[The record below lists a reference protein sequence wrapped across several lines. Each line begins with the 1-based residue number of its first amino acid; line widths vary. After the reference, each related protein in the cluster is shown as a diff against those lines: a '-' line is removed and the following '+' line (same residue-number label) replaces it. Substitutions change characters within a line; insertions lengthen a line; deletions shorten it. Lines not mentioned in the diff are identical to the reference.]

1 MSTCLFEFFP
11 VELLH
16 GIFHY
21 LSAHEIFYA
30 FTQISTYV
38 DNVLVSY
45 DRYSISLSSMLKHQF
60 DLMCRLIRP
69 EQVISITIVDNDD
82 TPDQSKLF
90 FSKFDIRQFINL
102 RSYAIISSDQS
113 IFLQLDLLCQ
123 FNHFQALTL
132 PNISQTYWCLFGSHV
147 ETIIPRLR
155 KLITNQHPIT
165 KPLNNLRYLTIT
177 HCYCHNL
184 EYLFRQ
190 MMMLRSLNITVSLD
204 MFTDWSKKIPV
215 MNHLR
220 RLTLGIQY
228 GRLTMSRMNQ
238 FLSKM
243 PRLLHF
249 ELRIDDPMDVI
260 GDEQWTRWSRH
271 SNADI
276 EDANDII
283 SGHQWKYL
291 VPHLQTFD
299 FRFCL
304 LNRSDEKILDS
315 FRSPFWLEQKQWF
328 VAYDDYQSSPCL
340 FTVPRFAPKNIIYS
354 SDYNTPWCTSSNLG
368 LDQFVDV
375 LTLPKFRPSR
385 FNLE

>member
-220 RLTLGIQY
+220 RLTLGIQC
-228 GRLTMSRMNQ
+228 
-238 FLSKM
+238 K
-243 PRLLHF
+243 
-249 ELRIDDPMDVI
+249 
-260 GDEQWTRWSRH
+260 
-271 SNADI
+271 
-276 EDANDII
+276 II
-283 SGHQWKYL
+283 
-291 VPHLQTFD
+291 
-299 FRFCL
+299 
-304 LNRSDEKILDS
+304 
-315 FRSPFWLEQKQWF
+315 
-328 VAYDDYQSSPCL
+328 
-340 FTVPRFAPKNIIYS
+340 
-354 SDYNTPWCTSSNLG
+354 
-368 LDQFVDV
+368 
-375 LTLPKFRPSR
+375 
-385 FNLE
+385 